1 MVEINGRRIGP
12 GNPCFV
18 IAEAGVNHNGDL
30 AVALELVRR
39 AAECGADAVKF
50 QTFRAERVA
59 TAGARKAAYQLA
71 NTKPG
76 ESQIDMLKALELS
89 EEVHVELIDACNAAG
104 IIFLSTPYNVEDIE
118 MLDRLGVPAFKIA
131 SGQIV
136 ELAFLDEIRRT
147 GRPAL
152 LSTGMASLGEVER
165 AISVFGDQRDRLV
178 VLQCTTNY
186 PSPVRDANL
195 RAMLTMRDAFG
206 VSVGYSDH
214 TAGMSAAIA
223 SVALGACVVEKH
235 FTLGRSMPGPD
246 HSSSAEPAEFAELVR
261 SIRDVEAAL
270 GTPMKRPT
278 DSELLNRPQM
288 RRSIVARVAIPAG
301 SVLNDSMV
309 TFKRPG
315 TGISPAKLS
324 DVVGR
329 SALVPIAADEFI
341 TWAKISPV

>member
-136 ELAFLDEIRRT
+136 ELAFLDAIRRT
-147 GRPAL
+147 ERPAL

-186 PSPVRDANL
+186 PSPVCDANL

-206 VSVGYSDH
+206 VRVGYSDH

-235 FTLGRSMPGPD
+235 FTLSRSMPGPD

-301 SVLNDSMV
+301 WVLTDSMV

-315 TGISPAKLS
+315 TGISPAKLN